1 MSTLHSNASR
11 ASIHKIAV
19 CRREAASLLD
29 ISASTFDEW
38 IRRGWMPT
46 GIKIGA
52 LRRWDMSEVMACWQE
67 LIEQNK
73 QGEED
78 DGENP
83 FDSTVG

>member
-1 MSTLHSNASR
+1 MSSLHSKTIR
-11 ASIHKIAV
+11 PSIHKIAV
-19 CRREAASLLD
+19 CRREAAALLD
-29 ISASTFDEW
+29 ISAGTFDEW

-52 LRRWDMSEVMACWQE
+52 IRRWDMREVMACWQD

-73 QGEED
+73 QVEED

-83 FDSTVG
+83 FDRTVG